1 MDINFNTD
9 NSELILKEKINI
21 IKQQRNGKKC
31 NTYIENFADNLEK
44 SDIKKFL
51 RIIKKN
57 KCCNGSYDSEKK
69 IIQLQGDCVDFIKEL
84 IINQYDYNEDEIT
97 IKGV

>member
-9 NSELILKEKINI
+9 QLEIGPKEKISI

-31 NTYIENFADNLEK
+31 NTYIENFTSNLEK
-44 SDIKKFL
+44 SDIKKF
-51 RIIKKN
+51 IKTVKKN

-69 IIQLQGDCVDFIKEL
+69 IIQLQGDCVNFVKEL
-84 IINQYDYNEDEIT
+84 IINNYDYNQDEII